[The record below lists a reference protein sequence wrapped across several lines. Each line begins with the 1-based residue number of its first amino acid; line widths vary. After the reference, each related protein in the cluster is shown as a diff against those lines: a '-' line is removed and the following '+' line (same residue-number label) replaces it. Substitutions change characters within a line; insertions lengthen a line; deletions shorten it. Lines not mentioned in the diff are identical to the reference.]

1 MPKYCSSLLTNADS
15 TNICEKSCR
24 DNERI
29 RWVLNSI
36 WRVLEAL
43 HDEVM
48 RRARKTL
55 PRKGVYVCV
64 CMCEGWA
71 GWQRSWRSIPG
82 QGRSSFI
89 GLVEKHLC
97 KHLQSQWQLVIFFF
111 FMKIHFVYNFQIL
124 FSCMIQDDTGFV
136 CALKP
141 AVEHIPLLL
150 PAF

>member
-64 CMCEGWA
+64 CACVKGGLA
-71 GWQRSWRSIPG
+71 GREAGEAFQAKG
-82 QGRSSFI
+82 
-89 GLVEKHLC
+89 EAHL
-97 KHLQSQWQLVIFFF
+97 
-111 FMKIHFVYNFQIL
+111 
-124 FSCMIQDDTGFV
+124 
-136 CALKP
+136 
-141 AVEHIPLLL
+141 
-150 PAF
+150 